1 MQVICSQAGYRSFS
15 FQWGSFMIKTYLAPA
30 KINLCLHVLGK
41 RADGYHDLAMLMQ
54 RVSLY
59 DRITLRLSAESGV
72 RVHCDGVR
80 LDPEQENI
88 AARAARG
95 LLDSADLDSGVDIQI
110 DKQIPVAAGLGGGS
124 SDAATVLMA
133 LNEMLDLKFSSQALQ
148 EQGVKLGAD
157 VPFFVFGHAAWATGI
172 GDVLQRVDDLPP
184 VWYVLVDPGIAVST
198 AWAYGNLRLTSR
210 RDDLKIPRFSRVV
223 DSVTAV
229 LYNDLEEVT
238 AVHHPQIDQVKRR
251 LTALGAAGALMSGSG
266 STVFGVFA
274 SEDEAVAAAKR
285 LQQESAWRVFVA
297 RPVGGQGPISG

>member
-1 MQVICSQAGYRSFS
+1 
-15 FQWGSFMIKTYLAPA
+15 MIKTYLAPA

-41 RADGYHDLAMLMQ
+41 REDGYHDLAMLMQ

-59 DRITLRLSAESGV
+59 DRITLRLSTESGV
-72 RVHCDGVR
+72 RVHCAGVS
-80 LDPEQENI
+80 LDFDQENI

-95 LLDSADLDSGVDIQI
+95 LLDSAGLHAGVDIQI

-133 LNEMLDLKFSSQALQ
+133 LNEMLDLKLSSQALQ

-157 VPFFVFGHAAWATGI
+157 VPFFIFGHAAWATGI
-172 GDVLQRVDDLPP
+172 GDVLQRVEDLPP
-184 VWYVLVDPGIAVST
+184 AWYVLVNPGIAVST

-238 AVHHPQIDQVKRR
+238 VIHHPQIDQVKRR
-251 LTALGAAGALMSGSG
+251 LTVLGAAGVLMSGSG

-274 SEDEAVAAAKR
+274 KEAEAIAAAEQ
-285 LQQESAWRVFVA
+285 LQQESTWRVFIA
-297 RPVGGQGPISG
+297 CPVGGQGAISA

>member
-1 MQVICSQAGYRSFS
+1 
-15 FQWGSFMIKTYLAPA
+15 MIKTYLAPA

-59 DRITLRLSAESGV
+59 DRITLRLSTESGV
-72 RVHCDGVR
+72 RVQCAGVS
-80 LDPEQENI
+80 LSADQENI

-95 LLDSADLDSGVDIQI
+95 LLKSAGLNTGVDIQI

-133 LNEMLDLKFSSQALQ
+133 LNEMLELKLSSQALR

-172 GDVLQRVDDLPP
+172 GDVLQKVEDLPP
-184 VWYVLVDPGIAVST
+184 VWYVLVNPGIAVST
-198 AWAYGNLRLTSR
+198 AWAYANLRLTSR

-223 DSVTAV
+223 DSVTSV
-229 LYNDLEEVT
+229 LYNDLEDVT
-238 AVHHPQIDQVKRR
+238 VIHHPQIDQVKRR
-251 LTALGAAGALMSGSG
+251 LSALGAAGTLMSGSG

-274 SEDEAVAAAKR
+274 EEAEAVAASER
-285 LQQESAWRVFVA
+285 LRQESSWRVFVV
-297 RPVGGQGPISG
+297 RPVEGQGPISG